1 LSADEKETAV
11 VLCNETLIEPVLHA
25 IPPLVKEANI
35 TKGYPVRH
43 TVAHQVLEKSMEE
56 ATDGAKSNVGWLEE
70 TMDLLHKMA
79 SEQRQGETPLERTL
93 NTEAFFLVYTALNR
107 FRRLISEGWL
117 DLERATLFKLV
128 RQAVAPLSV
137 PFHGE
142 PAAGL
147 QIMGVLETRCLDF
160 KNVIMLSVSEGFL
173 PGTMKDNS
181 FIPYNLRLEFGLTT
195 TRHTQHVR
203 FYNHRLFLRGL
214 YFRNA
219 IVEKQQLAAHILIN
233 GRRGKPAHA
242 LCPCYRLGNRL
253 WKYLPALEIEVHG
266 MMGNDQW

>member
-1 LSADEKETAV
+1 
-11 VLCNETLIEPVLHA
+11 
-25 IPPLVKEANI
+25 
-35 TKGYPVRH
+35 
-43 TVAHQVLEKSMEE
+43 MEE

-195 TRHTQHVR
+195 TRHKVAVYAYYFTDSSSGR
-203 FYNHRLFLRGL
+203 KNLPRLQRLSFSGRCWRDVAVHDATAGGVTIGRYPSFHELQSPKQADISTTYCQACSMGRG
-214 YFRNA
+214 
-219 IVEKQQLAAHILIN
+219 
-233 GRRGKPAHA
+233 HA
-242 LCPCYRLGNRL
+242 QVFPFC
-253 WKYLPALEIEVHG
+253 H
-266 MMGNDQW
+266 